1 MYVKKD
7 CFCLECPV
15 TIIFVWLLFTF
26 VWIPIKSFPMNYWYL
41 HVLITPR
48 YGYPN
53 KWIGS
58 GINGFPRS
66 RSLIKQNPVFVSVK
80 PLRIRAVPATCETT
94 PSCPIDHYSY
104 IINIKGTPYH
114 WELLNIWNS
123 LTGKLSRMI
132 IKIVLTEDLSG
143 GVCRSNNTTMMHDV
157 MKYKVL
163 SL

>member
-1 MYVKKD
+1 MVITRHNRTLLGTRKRR
-7 CFCLECPV
+7 
-15 TIIFVWLLFTF
+15 IFR
-26 VWIPIKSFPMNYWYL
+26 
-41 HVLITPR
+41 H
-48 YGYPN
+48 YPN